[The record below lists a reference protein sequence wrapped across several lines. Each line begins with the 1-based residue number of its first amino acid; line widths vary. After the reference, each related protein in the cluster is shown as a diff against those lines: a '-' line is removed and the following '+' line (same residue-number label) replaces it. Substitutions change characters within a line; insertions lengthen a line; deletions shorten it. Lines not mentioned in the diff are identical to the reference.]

1 MTTRLQLTFFDSPA
15 SLHVN
20 FIEDRL
26 QAWSYIAEVT
36 ADRFECL
43 PEDVHCD
50 ECPEGGDDLVT
61 VNGEAVGRISLTVI
75 QQCDCVHTN

>member
-1 MTTRLQLTFFDSPA
+1 MTTRLQLTFFDHHVPSD
-15 SLHVN
+15 VN
-20 FIEDRL
+20 FIENYL

-36 ADRFECL
+36 SDRFDCL

-75 QQCDCVHTN
+75 RQCDCVHAN